1 MNDSPTELRE
11 GEVVLEKPVPVDAAL
26 QFIGR
31 IRTPWTT
38 RRECPRQGRIDGP
51 ECRLEIVE
59 AWAPAL
65 RGLEAY
71 KFVDVLY
78 WLDRSRRDL
87 VLQNPAHRELFGTF
101 ALRSPNRP
109 NPIGL
114 AHAKLVRIEGNVAVV
129 RGLDCLDDT
138 PLIDLKPDTC
148 AFSPKAPPKPG
159 AG

>member
-1 MNDSPTELRE
+1 MRGKMVILVRHPEPIEMEDNPTELRE
-11 GEVVLEKPVPVDAAL
+11 GELVLETPVPNDAAL

-31 IRTPWTT
+31 IRTP
-38 RRECPRQGRIDGP
+38 
-51 ECRLEIVE
+51 
-59 AWAPAL
+59 AL

-71 KFVDVLY
+71 EFVDLLY

-87 VLQNPAHRELFGTF
+87 VLQNPARRELFGTF

-114 AHAKLVRIEGNVAVV
+114 AHAKLVRIVGNVVVV
-129 RGLDCLDDT
+129 RGLDCLDGT
-138 PLIDLKPDTC
+138 PLVDLKPDTC

-159 AG
+159 LDV